1 LAEFRPV
8 GRSVLEVSVRTFRP
22 VELQPREVLAV
33 RPLALEL
40 PAARPR
46 ALELLVALALAALE
60 FRPVARVFPR

>member
-8 GRSVLEVSVRTFRP
+8 GRSVLEVSVRKFQP

-46 ALELLVALALAALE
+46 ALALLVALALAALE

>member
-8 GRSVLEVSVRTFRP
+8 GRSVLEVSVRKFQP

-33 RPLALEL
+33 RPLAL
-40 PAARPR
+40 A
-46 ALELLVALALAALE
+46 LLVALALAALE